1 MTQYIVFNRATG
13 DRVRPNPM
21 SLSEAQA
28 LVDYLNSTAGNRQY
42 DLRPVGIFDPEWGH
56 DSNST
61 LIWGLI
67 ALIVTGL
74 VWLILNS

>member
-21 SLSEAQA
+21 SLTKAQA
-28 LVDYLNSTAGNRQY
+28 LVDYLNSTARVRQY

-56 DSNST
+56 DPNSV
-61 LIWGLI
+61 LIWTLV
-67 ALIVTGL
+67 ALIVAGL